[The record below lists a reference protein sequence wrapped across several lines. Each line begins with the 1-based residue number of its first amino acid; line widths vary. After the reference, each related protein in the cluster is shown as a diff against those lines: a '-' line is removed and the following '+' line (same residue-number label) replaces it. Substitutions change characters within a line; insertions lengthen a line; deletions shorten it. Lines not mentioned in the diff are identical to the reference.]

1 MNLQLPYCFCFF
13 LLLQLPFST
22 NGQAYKNV
30 SLGTS
35 LTAAAASGDL
45 SWTSPSGD
53 FAFGF
58 QQVGDAGYLLAIWFN
73 KIPERTIV
81 WSANRNNLAQRG
93 SEVQLTADGQLVLY
107 DQSGTRIWTTPY
119 LGGSGAAYGAMLD
132 TGNFVLAGQAG
143 DNFWQSFDQPTDTL
157 LPTQNLK
164 SGAQLIA
171 PYLEKN
177 YSDGR
182 FKLILQTDGNLVMY
196 TTAYPS
202 MESNSNYWTPGSSL
216 GSGNQ
221 LIFNQS
227 GYMYLVANNGTI
239 LSHVFSNPV
248 SLQDFYHRATIDY
261 DGVFRQYVYPKS
273 ASSGKRWAMAWT
285 TSPNFVP
292 PNICL
297 VIFNEVGSGAC
308 GFNSYCELGDDQRP
322 SCRCPPGYTF
332 FDQDDERKGCKQIF
346 ISQDCGHPSPET
358 DSFEIRDMLNTN
370 FPYADY
376 EYFRS
381 VNEDWCRQ
389 ACLSD
394 CNCAVATFNDG
405 ECWKKRAPLTN
416 GVTDPTIGDKAL
428 MKVRKDN
435 RTEEL
440 AQKKSAKKSDRSA
453 LIISGS
459 VLLGSSIFLIVLYVF
474 FTNRKKQKVIPQ
486 HLAMRDMNLQN
497 FTYNELETATGGFN
511 EELGRGAFGPV
522 YKGVLG
528 DEDKQMIAVKR
539 LEKMAGEGETE
550 FKTEVKV
557 IGRTNHKNL
566 VQLVG
571 FCNEGQHRL
580 LVYEYMSNGSLS
592 NYIFGD
598 SRPNWHRRMQIAF
611 GVARGLLYLHEEC
624 SSQIIHCDIKPQNIL
639 LDDSLNARISDFGL
653 AKLLKTEQSKTTTA
667 IRGTKGYV
675 APEWFKNLPV
685 TTKVDTYSFGILLL
699 ELVCCR
705 KNFEINAREEHQ
717 IVLADWA
724 CDCFREGKLN
734 LLVEEDEEAMEDMKR
749 VERFVMVAI
758 WCIQEDPS
766 LRPAMKKVVQMLE
779 GGVQVSV
786 PPDPSSFISSI

>member
-1 MNLQLPYCFCFF
+1 MSQIHIMNLQLPYCFCFF

-22 NGQAYKNV
+22 NGQAYTNV
-30 SLGTS
+30 SLGSS
-35 LTAAAASGDL
+35 LTTVGDL
-45 SWTSPSGD
+45 PAWTSPSGE

-93 SEVQLTADGQLVLY
+93 STVQLTADGQLVLNN
-107 DQSGTRIWTTPY
+107 QSGTRIWTRPE

-143 DNFWQSFDQPTDTL
+143 ANLWQSFDEPTDTL
-157 LPTQNLK
+157 LPTQNLNL
-164 SGAQLIA
+164 GGELIA

-182 FKLILQTDGNLVMY
+182 FKLILQDDGNLVMH
-196 TTAYPS
+196 TTAYPLTTS
-202 MESNSNYWTPGSSL
+202 IFAYWTTQSSI
-216 GSGNQ
+216 GSGHQ

-227 GYMYLVANNGTI
+227 GNMYVVATNGTI
-239 LSHVFSNPV
+239 LNPVFSNSVP
-248 SLQDFYHRATIDY
+248 SQDLYLRATIDY
-261 DGVFRQYVYPKS
+261 DGVFRQYVYPKT
-273 ASSGKRWAMAWT
+273 ASGGKRWAMNWT
-285 TSPNFVP
+285 TLPNSIP
-292 PNICL
+292 SNICL
-297 VIFNEVGSGAC
+297 AISYSAGSGAC
-308 GFNSYCELGDDQRP
+308 GFNSYCTLGDDQRP

-332 FDQDDERKGCKQIF
+332 SDHDDDRKGCKKTF
-346 ISQDCGHPSPET
+346 ISQDCDHPSQEI
-358 DSFEIRDMLNTN
+358 DSFEIRDMPNTN

-376 EYFRS
+376 EVFS
-381 VNEDWCRQ
+381 PVDEDWCRQ
-389 ACLSD
+389 SCLSD
-394 CNCAVATFNDG
+394 CYCDVAIFIDG
-405 ECWKKRAPLTN
+405 KCWKKRGPLLN
-416 GVTDPTIGDKAL
+416 GVTDPSLRDKAL
-428 MKVRKDN
+428 MKVRIAN
-435 RTEEL
+435 WT
-440 AQKKSAKKSDRSA
+440 AGSSAKKRDPSA
-453 LIISGS
+453 LIVTGS
-459 VLLGSSIFLIVLYVF
+459 VLLGSSIFLIVLSLLGIYVF
-474 FTNRKKQKVIPQ
+474 FTRWNRQKRKVIPQ
-486 HLAMRDMNLQN
+486 HHVIRDMNLQN
-497 FTYNELETATGGFN
+497 FTYNELETATGGFD

-522 YKGVLG
+522 YKG
-528 DEDKQMIAVKR
+528 
-539 LEKMAGEGETE
+539 
-550 FKTEVKV
+550 
-557 IGRTNHKNL
+557 
-566 VQLVG
+566 
-571 FCNEGQHRL
+571 
-580 LVYEYMSNGSLS
+580 
-592 NYIFGD
+592 
-598 SRPNWHRRMQIAF
+598 
-611 GVARGLLYLHEEC
+611 
-624 SSQIIHCDIKPQNIL
+624 
-639 LDDSLNARISDFGL
+639 
-653 AKLLKTEQSKTTTA
+653 TEQSKTTTA

-717 IVLADWA
+717 TVLADWA
-724 CDCFREGKLN
+724 CDCFKEGKLN